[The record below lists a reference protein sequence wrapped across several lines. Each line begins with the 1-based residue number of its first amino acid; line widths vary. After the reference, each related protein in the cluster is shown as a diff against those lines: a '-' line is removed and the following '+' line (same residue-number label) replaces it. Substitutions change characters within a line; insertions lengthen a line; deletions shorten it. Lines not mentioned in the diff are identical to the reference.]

1 MNIINLNKVE
11 FGYGKQKVLKDINLT
26 IEEGQFLSI
35 IGPNGAGKSTLLKV
49 INNIYENYDGNISI
63 YGKNIRNY
71 TRKELARIVSF
82 VPQDTYLDF
91 EFSIEELVFM
101 GRYPFQKRF
110 QNDGKYDYDIS
121 YRAMALTNTLE
132 IKDRLITQI
141 SGGERQRAL
150 IAKALAQDPKII
162 LLDEPTSHLDINHQI
177 EVLELLKELNKK
189 QNLTIISVLH
199 DLNLASRYSDKLVL
213 LKDGQILKSGNVDEV
228 LTASNIEIAYN
239 TRAIVE
245 LNKFTNSL
253 FVTPIEVK
261 KREKNTLFP
270 SIHLIAG
277 GGSGQVIIS
286 RLLKEEID
294 LSVGVL
300 NVGDSDWQLA
310 KSLKIEMVE
319 EKPFSAIK
327 EETSKENLNLMRTKD
342 IVVIA
347 QVPIGHGNLF
357 NLDMALTA
365 INEGKKVIYVKEDDD
380 KNIDYTNGIATK
392 VIDDLILKGMI
403 VLNSID
409 ELMNYLENYRF
420 K

>member
-1 MNIINLNKVE
+1 MNIINLNNVE
-11 FGYGKQKVLKDINLT
+11 FGYGKLKVLRNIDLSV
-26 IEEGQFLSI
+26 EEGQFLSI

-49 INNIYENYDGNISI
+49 INNIYENYEGNISI
-63 YGKNIRNY
+63 YGKNAKDY
-71 TRKELARIVSF
+71 KRKELARIISF
-82 VPQDTYLDF
+82 VPQDTFLDF

-110 QNDGKYDYDIS
+110 QNDAKYDYDIS

-177 EVLELLKELNKK
+177 EVLELLKELNLK

-213 LKDGQILKSGNVDEV
+213 LKDGQILKSGSVEEV
-228 LTASNIEIAYN
+228 LTASNIENAYN
-239 TRAIVE
+239 MRAVVE

-253 FVTPIEVK
+253 FVTPIESK
-261 KREKNTLFP
+261 KRNKNTSLP

-277 GGSGQVIIS
+277 GGSGQAIIS
-286 RLLKEEID
+286 RLLKEGVD

-310 KSLKIEMVE
+310 KSLKVEMVE

-327 EETSKENLNLMRTKD
+327 EETSYENLNLMRTKD

-347 QVPIGHGNLF
+347 QVPIGHGNLL
-357 NLDMALTA
+357 NLEMALTA
-365 INEGKKVIYVKEDDD
+365 INEGKEVIYVKENIE

-392 VIDDLILKGMI
+392 IMNELILKGMI
-403 VLNSID
+403 VLNSTED
-409 ELMNYLENYRF
+409 LLNYLENYKR

>member
-1 MNIINLNKVE
+1 MNIINLNNVE
-11 FGYGKQKVLKDINLT
+11 FGYGKLKVLRNIDLSV
-26 IEEGQFLSI
+26 EEGQFLSI

-49 INNIYENYDGNISI
+49 INNIYENYEGNISI
-63 YGKNIRNY
+63 YGKNAKDY
-71 TRKELARIVSF
+71 KRKELARIISF
-82 VPQDTYLDF
+82 VPQDTFLDF

-110 QNDGKYDYDIS
+110 QNDAKHDYDIS

-177 EVLELLKELNKK
+177 EVLELLKELNLK

-213 LKDGQILKSGNVDEV
+213 LKDGQILKSGSVEEV
-228 LTASNIEIAYN
+228 LTASNIENAYN
-239 TRAIVE
+239 MRAVVE

-253 FVTPIEVK
+253 FVTPIESK
-261 KREKNTLFP
+261 KRNKNTSLP

-277 GGSGQVIIS
+277 GGSGQAIIS
-286 RLLKEEID
+286 RLLKEGVD

-310 KSLKIEMVE
+310 KSLKVEMVE

-327 EETSKENLNLMRTKD
+327 EETSYENLNLMRTKD

-347 QVPIGHGNLF
+347 QVPIGHGNLL
-357 NLDMALTA
+357 NLEMALTA
-365 INEGKKVIYVKEDDD
+365 INEGKEVIYVKENIE

-392 VIDDLILKGMI
+392 IMNELILKGMI
-403 VLNSID
+403 VLNSIED
-409 ELMNYLENYRF
+409 LLNYLENYKR

>member
-11 FGYGKQKVLKDINLT
+11 FGYGKLKVLKDINLT

-63 YGKNIRNY
+63 YGKNIRDY
-71 TRKELARIVSF
+71 SRKELARVVSF

-91 EFSIEELVFM
+91 EFSIEEFVFM

-213 LKDGQILKSGNVDEV
+213 LKDGKILKSGNVDEV
-228 LTASNIEIAYN
+228 LTASNIENAYN

-286 RLLKEEID
+286 RLLKEGID

-310 KSLKIEMVE
+310 KSLKIDMIE

-327 EETSKENLNLMRTKD
+327 DETSKENLNLMRTKD

-347 QVPIGHGNLF
+347 QVPIGHGNLL
-357 NLDMALTA
+357 NLEMALTA

>member
-63 YGKNIRNY
+63 YGKNIRDY

-228 LTASNIEIAYN
+228 LTASNIENAYN

-253 FVTPIEVK
+253 FVTPIELK
-261 KREKNTLFP
+261 KREKNTSFP

-286 RLLKEEID
+286 RLLKEGID

-310 KSLKIEMVE
+310 KSLKIDMIE

-327 EETSKENLNLMRTKD
+327 DETSKENLNLMRTKD

-347 QVPIGHGNLF
+347 QVPIGHGNLL
-357 NLDMALTA
+357 NLEMALTA

-392 VIDDLILKGMI
+392 VIDELILKGMI

>member
-1 MNIINLNKVE
+1 MNIINLNNVE
-11 FGYGKQKVLKDINLT
+11 FGYGKLKVLKNIDLSV
-26 IEEGQFLSI
+26 EEGQFLSI
-35 IGPNGAGKSTLLKV
+35 IGPNGAGKSTLLKL
-49 INNIYENYDGNISI
+49 INNIYENYDGEISI
-63 YGKNIRNY
+63 YGRDVRSYK
-71 TRKELARIVSF
+71 RKELARIVSF
-82 VPQDTYLDF
+82 VPQDTFLDF

-110 QNDGKYDYDIS
+110 QNDQKYDYDIS

-132 IKDRLITQI
+132 IKDRLVTQI

-213 LKDGQILKSGNVDEV
+213 LKDGQILKSGNVGEV
-228 LTASNIEIAYN
+228 LTASNIENAYN
-239 TRAIVE
+239 MRAIVE

-253 FVTPIEVK
+253 FITPIEPK
-261 KREKNTLFP
+261 KRDKNASLP

-277 GGSGQVIIS
+277 GGSGQIIMS
-286 RLLKEEID
+286 RLLKEGID

-327 EETSKENLNLMRTKD
+327 EETSNRNLNLMKTKD

-347 QVPIGHGNLF
+347 QVPIGHGNLL
-357 NLDMALTA
+357 NLEMALTA
-365 INEGKKVIYVKEDDD
+365 INEGKKVVYLNEDSE
-380 KNIDYTNGIATK
+380 KNIDYTNGAATK
-392 VIDDLILKGMI
+392 IMNDLISKGMI
-403 VLNSID
+403 VFNSID
-409 ELMNYLENYRF
+409 KLMDYIENY
-420 K
+420 KSK